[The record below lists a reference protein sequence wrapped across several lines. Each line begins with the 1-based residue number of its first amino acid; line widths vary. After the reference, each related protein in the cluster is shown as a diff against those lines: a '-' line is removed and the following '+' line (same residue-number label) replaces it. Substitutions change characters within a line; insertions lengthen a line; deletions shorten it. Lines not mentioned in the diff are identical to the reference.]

1 MVFTQSPS
9 VSNNLKIPTYY
20 LIFADLTKTKTK
32 TKKKTKTECS
42 KDPTCAMFLKGSR
55 ISNMTLTDWRLS
67 FAKKNLRSYCT
78 KKVKN

>member
-20 LIFADLTKTKTK
+20 LTFADLTK